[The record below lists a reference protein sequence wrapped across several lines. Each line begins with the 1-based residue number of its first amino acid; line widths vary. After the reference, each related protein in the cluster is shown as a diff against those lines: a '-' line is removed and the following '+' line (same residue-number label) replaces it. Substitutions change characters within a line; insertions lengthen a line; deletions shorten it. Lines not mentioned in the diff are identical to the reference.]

1 MNITKPGSLENVAGP
16 SKNNTA
22 SEQPEQKQRAQTPPI
37 AIKPTESTSDLE
49 SPLHRPVKKAK
60 SKASTSS
67 DGESEGERKERV
79 AKLKSGNTG
88 ASKTRGT
95 RQPIKRGGKRF

>member
-1 MNITKPGSLENVAGP
+1 MNVSNSGSLENVAGP

-22 SEQPEQKQRAQTPPI
+22 SEEPDQKHGTQTPPI
-37 AIKPTESTSDLE
+37 KPTPTSDLE
-49 SPLHRPVKKAK
+49 SSPHRPMKKAK
-60 SKASTSS
+60 SQASTSS
-67 DGESEGERKERV
+67 DEESEGERKTRV
-79 AKLKSGNTG
+79 PQRKGGNTG